1 MIWHILIIISL
12 IVNAW
17 AVYGIVSLT
26 KTLDIML
33 DMFDTTKDA
42 LEVVKDRLKEV
53 EGNESVE
60 GMG

>member
-12 IVNAW
+12 IMNAW

-26 KTLDIML
+26 KTLDITL
-33 DMFDTTKDA
+33 DMFDTTKNA

-53 EGNESVE
+53 KG
-60 GMG
+60 